1 MTLALIF
8 DLAQIDT
15 IPVVATSAE
24 DRLGLTL
31 ALIFDLAQIDTI
43 PVVAT
48 SAEDRLGQPR
58 QRNRSRGILTHPGR
72 PLALR
77 EQGLLIQPA
86 FWLRARSGACK
97 LSVI

>member
-15 IPVVATSAE
+15 IPVV
-24 DRLGLTL
+24 
-31 ALIFDLAQIDTI
+31 
-43 PVVAT
+43 VT

-77 EQGLLIQPA
+77 EQGLLIPQYSIKGWGIFMA
-86 FWLRARSGACK
+86 FEADRPDLALAHAPGQRIRELRIA
-97 LSVI
+97 